1 MENQIL
7 EAISQIKNVGKKSPN
22 AENIL
27 NHISKTSASNIDLTF
42 VNETIKQLIAKN
54 KTNDNFK
61 IIVEPENG
69 NLNQSTDEVLTL
81 FNDELNETLD
91 KRPTAPQLVDE
102 KDLEILIIAAIA
114 TLKRKKKKCGTE
126 EVFNLVK
133 DSLETCLAQENFNEC
148 LGYLISNKS
157 AKHNT
162 ITSRER
168 LSLPKEETTHDDSNN
183 NDDTISHD
191 NTISHDDTCF

>member
-69 NLNQSTDEVLTL
+69 NLNQSIDEVQTDE
-81 FNDELNETLD
+81 FNETLD
-91 KRPTAPQLVDE
+91 GSPTALH
-102 KDLEILIIAAIA
+102 LIA
-114 TLKRKKKKCGTE
+114 TLKIKNKKCGPE

-133 DSLETCLAQENFNEC
+133 DSLETGLTQENFNEC
-148 LGYLISNKS
+148 LGYLISSKS
-157 AKHNT
+157 VKHNT
-162 ITSRER
+162 ISSREC
-168 LSLPKEETTHDDSNN
+168 LSLPKDETTHNDSNN